1 MEINLMAANKPTISL
16 DLDSS
21 RHSQSCK
28 PVKSLCV
35 RSRRLF
41 LGTLCALALA
51 PVASV
56 NAAEWAPTRPIR
68 LVVPYGP
75 GGSSDFI
82 ARLIAKE
89 MSDSLGQ
96 QVVVDNKGGGSG
108 VIAMQDVARAAPDG
122 YTIVLGH
129 VGVLAVNPSMF
140 AKLPYDSD
148 RDFVPVTHLVNVPMI
163 FVVNSQVPAKN
174 LKDFVSLAKSKPGQ
188 LNYGSAGNGS
198 AGHLAFEMLKQ
209 ATGIDVVH
217 VPYKGTGAQLN
228 DLLSNTTEAAS
239 AGVPPFLPHMKSGR
253 IRALAIGSTQRIPL
267 LPDLPTVAELGYPNF
282 ESSQWFGLLA
292 PKGTPQEVIA
302 RLHKDAV
309 KALNSPNVK
318 QRLQEDATISVGAG
332 PDEFGKFIKAERA
345 RWGEVVRKA
354 KLKVD

>member
-1 MEINLMAANKPTISL
+1 MAGNKCTMIHDHGLAPY
-16 DLDSS
+16 
-21 RHSQSCK
+21 SQTFRQRGSPGSKSKRLLLC
-28 PVKSLCV
+28 SLCA
-35 RSRRLF
+35 F
-41 LGTLCALALA
+41 ALM
-51 PVASV
+51 PVAGAF
-56 NAAEWAPTRPIR
+56 AAEWAPTRPIR

-89 MSDSLGQ
+89 MSETLGQ
-96 QVVVDNKGGGSG
+96 QVVVENKAGGSG
-108 VIAMQDVARAAPDG
+108 SIAMQDVARAAPDG
-122 YTIVLGH
+122 HTIVLGH
-129 VGVLAVNPSMF
+129 VGVLAVNPSMIP
-140 AKLPYDSD
+140 KLPYDAD

-174 LKDFVSLAKSKPGQ
+174 LKEFVGLAKSKPNQ
-188 LNYGSAGNGS
+188 LNYGSAGSGS

-253 IRALAIGSTQRIPL
+253 VRALAIGSAQRIPL
-267 LPDLPTVAELGYPNF
+267 LPNLPTVAESGYPGF

-292 PKGTPQEVIA
+292 PKGTPQEVVT
-302 RLHKDAV
+302 RLNKDAV
-309 KALNSPNVK
+309 KALNSPSVK
-318 QRLQEDATISVGAG
+318 LRLQEDATISVGSG
-332 PDEFGKFIKAERA
+332 PAEFAKFIKAERE
-345 RWGEVVRKA
+345 RWSVVVRNA
-354 KLKVD
+354 KLKAD